1 MRSSS
6 TAAASTSTSRW
17 SWSRSRTAC
26 TTRSIR
32 PTSPTASRN
41 TRPRPGAPARLSQF
55 IQQVVLGLLL
65 GGVYVAVAL
74 GFSLVWGILNIVNLA
89 HGALVIA
96 GGYLTWL
103 LYSRWH
109 VDPFLSLPVDAVAL
123 FVIGY
128 ALQRGVINRIIR
140 APLLFT
146 FLLTF
151 GLNLI
156 LVSVL
161 LLLFTPDYRSV
172 TTSYSGSR
180 LELGSIAV
188 PYIRVASLAV
198 AILLA
203 AILWLI
209 LNRSRTGAAIQAVGA
224 DRDAAQLVGIDLRHA
239 YALTFAIGA
248 AFAGVAGGLISTFQA
263 ITPTAGDPYTL
274 QAFAVVI
281 LGGLGRVS
289 ATVAGGLL
297 FGLIE
302 ILGQSTPGLGSGYA
316 NAIAF
321 AVLVIVLAFRPQGL
335 LGRLA

>member
-1 MRSSS
+1 M
-6 TAAASTSTSRW
+6 
-17 SWSRSRTAC
+17 
-26 TTRSIR
+26 
-32 PTSPTASRN
+32 
-41 TRPRPGAPARLSQF
+41 
-55 IQQVVLGLLL
+55 
-65 GGVYVAVAL
+65 
-74 GFSLVWGILNIVNLA
+74 WGILNIVNLA

-103 LYSRWH
+103 LYQRWH

-321 AVLVIVLAFRPQGL
+321 AVLVVVLAFRPQGL

>member
-1 MRSSS
+1 M
-6 TAAASTSTSRW
+6 
-17 SWSRSRTAC
+17 
-26 TTRSIR
+26 
-32 PTSPTASRN
+32 
-41 TRPRPGAPARLSQF
+41 SQF
-55 IQQVVLGLLL
+55 TQQVILGLLL

-89 HGALVIA
+89 HGAFVIIGA
-96 GGYLTWL
+96 YLTWTL
-103 LYSRWH
+103 FAHLH
-109 VDPFLSLPVDAVAL
+109 LDPFLSLPIDAVAL

-128 ALQRGVINRIIR
+128 ALQRGVINRVIR
-140 APLLFT
+140 APVLFT

-156 LVSVL
+156 IVSL
-161 LLLFTPDYRSV
+161 LLLIFSPDFRSV
-172 TTSYSGSR
+172 TPAYSGSG
-180 LELGSIAV
+180 LELGSVTI
-188 PYIRVASLAV
+188 PYIRVAGLAV
-198 AILLA
+198 ALVMA

-209 LNRSRTGAAIQAVGA
+209 LNRTRVGAAILAVGA
-224 DRDAAQLVGIDLRHA
+224 DRDAAQLVGVDLRHA

-248 AFAGVAGGLISTFQA
+248 AFAGVAGGIISTFQS

-302 ILGQSTPGLGSGYA
+302 VLAQSAPGLGSGYA

-321 AVLVIVLAFRPQGL
+321 AVLVIVLVVRPQGL